1 MSDLIA
7 RALPTY
13 GLPQDTPLTLLNRSE
28 NETWRAGDLIL
39 RHHRPG
45 YHAKPEIASEL
56 AWLTALQDLP
66 GLNAVRPVAGSQGD
80 IRPCPC
86 SF

>member
-7 RALPTY
+7 RALPAY

-28 NETWRAGDLIL
+28 NETWAAGDLVIRL
-39 RHHRPG
+39 HREG
-45 YHAKPEIASEL
+45 YHTRAEIGSEL

-66 GLNAVRPVAGSQGD
+66 GLSAVRPLPGAQGLVT
-80 IRPCPC
+80 
-86 SF
+86 